1 MIADEIRNLQR
12 ATPFE
17 PYTIFT
23 SDGKGLYVKHPDY
36 CFMTPGQ
43 DTVFVYS
50 TESEREVVAIRYV
63 TRVAPGTR
71 RPRSRKR

>member
-1 MIADEIRNLQR
+1 MISEEIRNLQR

-36 CFMTPGQ
+36 CLMTPGH

-50 TESEREVVAIRYV
+50 TETEREVVAVRNI
-63 TRVAPGTR
+63 TRVAPGAK